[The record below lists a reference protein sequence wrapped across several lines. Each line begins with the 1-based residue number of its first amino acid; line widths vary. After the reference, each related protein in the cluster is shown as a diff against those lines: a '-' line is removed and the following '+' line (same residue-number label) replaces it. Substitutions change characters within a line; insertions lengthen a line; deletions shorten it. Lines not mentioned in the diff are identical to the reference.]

1 MSTTS
6 LKLSD
11 ELKQT
16 IQHFAQEER
25 VSAHAFML
33 RALEDEV
40 RRRRQRAEFLAE
52 AQAAAADI
60 DAGGPVYAAED
71 VFEWLHARIRAHGT
85 DEVVPEPTP
94 VRGRGAKPAKPRAR
108 QKKAA

>member
-16 IQHFAQEER
+16 IQHFAEEDR

-40 RRRRQRAEFLAE
+40 RRRRQRAEFLSD

-85 DEVVPEPTP
+85 DEVIPEPAP
-94 VRGRGAKPAKPRAR
+94 VRGRGAKPGTRR
-108 QKKAA
+108 KKAA